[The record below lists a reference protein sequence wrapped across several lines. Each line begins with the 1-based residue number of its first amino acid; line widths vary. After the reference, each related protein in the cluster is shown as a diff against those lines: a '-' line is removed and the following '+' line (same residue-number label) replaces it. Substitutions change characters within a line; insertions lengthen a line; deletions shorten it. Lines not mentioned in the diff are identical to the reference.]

1 MIETINLFVT
11 AGFSRWHVKEEGFDA
26 PIATFVDE
34 KDAVNYATALAKTK
48 ASANVSVL
56 DERGDVVFEK
66 SFVMEIA
73 K

>member
-1 MIETINLFVT
+1 MIETTNLFVT
-11 AGFSRWHVKEEGFDA
+11 SGFSRWHVKEEGFDA
-26 PIATFVDE
+26 PIATFADE

-56 DERGDVVFEK
+56 DERGDVVSEK
-66 SFVMEIA
+66 SFVMEMA